1 MKKQFFTAIA
11 ILAII
16 FSMASCGNTYKAK
29 AVTLKNQND
38 SLNYAFGMVNGG
50 MTRERNQITDDLA
63 DKSVAMLMDALNKS
77 LASKDDKEDKK
88 ENKGAMYNAGV
99 HIGSSLKQMQKDG
112 FLGME
117 SLTVNLALIKQAF
130 VNSLYE
136 KTEGFEHIFA
146 ESYLNGTMQKLMEE
160 KEAHQHSE
168 IIE

>member
-1 MKKQFFTAIA
+1 MKKQFFTVIA

-16 FSMASCGNTYKAK
+16 FSMASCGDTYKAK

-50 MTRERNQITDDLA
+50 MIRQYNQITDDSA
-63 DKSVAMLMDALNKS
+63 DKSVAVLMDAFNKS
-77 LASKDDKEDKK
+77 LASKSDKDD
-88 ENKGAMYNAGV
+88 KGAMYNVGV
-99 HIGSSLKQMQKDG
+99 QIGSELKQMQKDG

-130 VNSLYE
+130 VNSLY
-136 KTEGFEHIFA
+136 GQIGSFDYMAA

-160 KEAHQHSE
+160 KEANQYPE
-168 IIE
+168 VNE